1 MRHPVVYIYMGA
13 LVKPATQPQSGIYAP
28 SLRTIHIDTVT
39 GYLKMFRKR
48 DYGFSEVILR
58 VI

>member
-1 MRHPVVYIYMGA
+1 MGA
-13 LVKPATQPQSGIYAP
+13 LVKPATQPQSGLYAP